1 LKLTIG
7 LAAALLI
14 CATSAQAQV
23 SVGVRAGFSLADLS
37 IKDAADTLEP
47 DNRTG
52 LVAGVF
58 VIVPTGSLVAFQPEV
73 LVSMQGAKVS
83 DLANRATIK
92 LDYLQVPL
100 LARIKP
106 SKSPIGLLLG
116 PSLGYRLNAKVT
128 GNGLSDAEQDIEDQ
142 VKKTD
147 VGFVAGVALDAA
159 HLVIDA
165 RYIWGLT
172 NINDDST
179 DPSTIKNRV
188 AQITFG
194 FRF

>member
-7 LAAALLI
+7 LAAALLVW
-14 CATSAQAQV
+14 ATTAQAQV
-23 SVGVRAGFSLADLS
+23 SVGVKAGFSLADLS
-37 IKDAADTLEP
+37 ITDAGDTFEP
-47 DNRTG
+47 TNRTG

-58 VIVPTGSLVAFQPEV
+58 VIVPTKALVAFQPEV

-83 DLANRATIK
+83 DLANSGTIK

-106 SKSPIGLLLG
+106 SKSPVGLLVG
-116 PSLGYRLNAKVT
+116 PSIGYRIRAKLT
-128 GNGLSDAEQDIEDQ
+128 ADGLSSEEQDLDEQ
-142 VKKTD
+142 VKKSD
-147 VGFVAGVALDAA
+147 LGFVAGAA
-159 HLVIDA
+159 IDFAHIVIDA

-179 DPSTIKNRV
+179 DTSKIKNRV
-188 AQITFG
+188 AQITLG

>member
-1 LKLTIG
+1 M
-7 LAAALLI
+7 
-14 CATSAQAQV
+14 